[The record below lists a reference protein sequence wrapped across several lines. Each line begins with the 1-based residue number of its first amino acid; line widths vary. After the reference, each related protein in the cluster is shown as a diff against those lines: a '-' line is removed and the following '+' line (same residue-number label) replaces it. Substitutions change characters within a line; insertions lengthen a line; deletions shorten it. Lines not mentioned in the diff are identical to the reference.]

1 MEAASI
7 PEQPSAAPPR
17 RALGKI
23 LSDNIL
29 WILMG
34 IALLIFFFKDPQQ
47 TFDDVKTGLSNGTIW
62 ALIALGYTLVYGIIE
77 LINFAHGDV
86 FMLGSMIALFL
97 IVQVFGISAATPPLL
112 LVFVLLLVILITMVV
127 TAALNVSIERVA
139 YRPLR
144 NAPKLAPL
152 ISAIGMS
159 FVLQNVALLIAGPA
173 NKSVDNLL
181 PTVNLL
187 SYVGVNTVELSFRQV
202 FVGVVTIPLLVGMS
216 WFVAKTK
223 QGRAMRATAQD
234 PDTAG
239 LMGVDVNRTIA
250 LTFLLGGA
258 LAGAAGVVQILYNNV
273 TVWNLGFRFG
283 LNAFTSAV
291 LGGIGNLPGAV
302 LGALVLGQ
310 INAFSDR
317 YVAANWTNA
326 IVFMVLIG
334 VLVFKPTG
342 LLGQQLADRA

>member
-1 MEAASI
+1 MDQI
-7 PEQPSAAPPR
+7 IQT
-17 RALGKI
+17 LIIG
-23 LSDNIL
+23 LFN
-29 WILMG
+29 G
-34 IALLIFFFKDPQQ
+34 LIF
-47 TFDDVKTGLSNGTIW
+47 
-62 ALIALGYTLVYGIIE
+62 ALVALGYTLVYGIIE

-86 FMLGSMIALFL
+86 FMLGSMIGLFF
-97 IVQVFGISAATPPLL
+97 IATVFKVATATSP
-112 LVFVLLLVILITMVV
+112 VLLIFEVILIIALTMTI

-144 NAPKLAPL
+144 HAPKVAPL

-173 NKSVDNLL
+173 NKSIDNFL
-181 PTVNLL
+181 PTTNLL
-187 SYVGVNTVELSFRQV
+187 SAFGITTV
-202 FVGVVTIPLLVGMS
+202 FVTVQQLLVAIVTLPLLFGLS
-216 WFVAKTK
+216 WFVAKTR

-250 LTFLLGGA
+250 LTFLIGGA

-291 LGGIGNLPGAV
+291 LGGIGNLSGAV
-302 LGALVLGQ
+302 VGALVLGQ

-317 YVAANWTNA
+317 YVSANWTNA
-326 IVFMVLIG
+326 IVFGVLIG

-342 LLGQQLADRA
+342 ILGQQLADRA

>member
-1 MEAASI
+1 MDQVI
-7 PEQPSAAPPR
+7 
-17 RALGKI
+17 
-23 LSDNIL
+23 
-29 WILMG
+29 
-34 IALLIFFFKDPQQ
+34 Q
-47 TFDDVKTGLSNGTIW
+47 TFIIGLSNGLIF
-62 ALIALGYTLVYGIIE
+62 ALVALGYTLVYGIIE
-77 LINFAHGDV
+77 LINFAHGDL
-86 FMLGSMIALFL
+86 FMTGSMMAFFL
-97 IVQVFGISAATPPLL
+97 ISVTFKLTPATDPAQMIA
-112 LVFVLLLVILITMVV
+112 VILLVIAAVMVA
-127 TAALNVSIERVA
+127 TAAINVAIERVA

-159 FVLQNVALLIAGPA
+159 FVLQNIANLLAGPA
-173 NKSVDNLL
+173 NKSIDNLF
-181 PTVNLL
+181 PTTNLL
-187 SYVGVNTVELSFRQV
+187 SAFGITAIAVNFQQA
-202 FVGVVTIPLLVGMS
+202 FVAVVTIPLLIALT
-216 WFVAKTK
+216 WFVDKTR

-250 LTFLLGGA
+250 LTFLIGGA

-273 TVWNLGFRFG
+273 TVYNLGFRFG

-291 LGGIGNLPGAV
+291 LGGIGNLRGAV
-302 LGALVLGQ
+302 VGALVLGQ

-317 YVAANWTNA
+317 YLSANWTNA
-326 IVFMVLIG
+326 IVFAVLIG